1 MSHFISL
8 VNFDLFNMNE
18 LNGSRV
24 WLIRE
29 DLPEPDTPVIHVNK
43 PTGISAE
50 IFCKLF
56 SEELT
61 ILIFSFPR
69 DIRFFGILISLSPDK
84 Y

>member
-8 VNFDLFNMNE
+8 VNFDLFSMNE
-18 LNGSRV
+18 LNGRRV

-29 DLPEPDTPVIHVNK
+29 DFPEPDTPVIHVNK